1 MKLKILL
8 SLGFLVASVATD
20 DSYEDSQLS
29 DQLPAA
35 SKPNFLFIMTDDQ
48 DLKLNSMSYMPL
60 TIKHMAKKGTTF
72 ANHFV
77 TTALCCPSRV
87 SLLTGRH
94 AHNTNVTDVNPPWGG
109 YPKFVERGFNENY
122 LPVWMQQAGYDTYY
136 TGKLMNGQSL
146 ENYASPH
153 AAGFNGSDFL
163 LDPYT
168 YDFLNTTYQRNH
180 EKPTNYLGR
189 HTTEVIREKAM
200 GFLDDALVGERPFF
214 MAVTPIAPHSNM
226 NGTHGGG
233 MDDPIPEE
241 HHKHLFPDARV
252 PRTANFNP
260 KHPSGVS
267 WIHDLPYQNQTVIDY
282 NDHYYRQRLRSLQG
296 VDELV
301 DQLIIRLERSGKI
314 NNTFIIYTSDNGFH
328 ISQHR
333 LPPGK
338 TCGFEEDIRVPF
350 ILRGPGVAES
360 HTDNRVTTHI
370 DIAPT
375 VFQLAGLNPRSDF
388 DGTPMPTSK
397 TSGDLHEHIAVEFW
411 GRGIL
416 EGAFSKPG
424 AQFVP
429 NNTFKAVRVLA
440 PDYNLFYSV
449 WCNNEH
455 ELYDMSTDPYQ
466 VKNLWKRGAKR
477 VKILG
482 HPMSKVIPR
491 LDALLMVLKS
501 CIGSECIKPWD
512 TLHPDGL
519 VTNLRDALDN
529 KYDDFYESQPKVS
542 FDRCVYGYEIDAE
555 GPQNALAFRDGYS
568 VESWV

>member
-1 MKLKILL
+1 M
-8 SLGFLVASVATD
+8 
-20 DSYEDSQLS
+20 
-29 DQLPAA
+29 
-35 SKPNFLFIMTDDQ
+35 
-48 DLKLNSMSYMPL
+48 
-60 TIKHMAKKGTTF
+60 
-72 ANHFV
+72 
-77 TTALCCPSRV
+77 
-87 SLLTGRH
+87 
-94 AHNTNVTDVNPPWGG
+94 
-109 YPKFVERGFNENY
+109 
-122 LPVWMQQAGYDTYY
+122 
-136 TGKLMNGQSL
+136 
-146 ENYASPH
+146 
-153 AAGFNGSDFL
+153 
-163 LDPYT
+163 
-168 YDFLNTTYQRNH
+168 
-180 EKPTNYLGR
+180 
-189 HTTEVIREKAM
+189 
-200 GFLDDALVGERPFF
+200 
-214 MAVTPIAPHSNM
+214 
-226 NGTHGGG
+226 
-233 MDDPIPEE
+233 
-241 HHKHLFPDARV
+241 
-252 PRTANFNP
+252 
-260 KHPSGVS
+260 S

-301 DQLIIRLERSGKI
+301 DQLITRLERSGKI

-375 VFQLAGLNPRSDF
+375 IFQLAGLNPRSDF
-388 DGTPMPTSK
+388 DGTPMPTSQ

-424 AQFVP
+424 SSTYYFSICYILMLVGAQFVP
-429 NNTFKAVRVLA
+429 NNTLKAVRVLA

-455 ELYDMSTDPYQ
+455 ELYDMSVSLIHNQTAKLTQLTTFQKTDPYQ
-466 VKNLWKRGAKR
+466 VNNLWKRGAKR

-482 HPMSKVIPR
+482 HSMSKIIPR

-519 VTNLRDALDN
+519 VSSLRDALDN
-529 KYDDFYESQPKVS
+529 KYDEFYESQPKVS

-555 GPQNALAFRDGYS
+555 GPQHALAFRDGYS